1 MEIRGF
7 FEIVIS
13 SKDLIELA
21 NNIEQLVLLFDKAQ
35 CCYKQ
40 KTMSELY
47 DALFARVFFAK
58 YGFGQIKIY
67 SAEESVI
74 EYFYNYW
81 EFATTFRGNIEHLQA
96 VVVRIRNEMLPPKTA
111 GLSKETIQALVTL
124 TEHKFQYV
132 TKVLKEQPLKILQF
146 DYSHMDFNCYYTAT
160 ILEKRITKD
169 YVIMTCPHK
178 QETHQEFGF
187 VHELGH
193 KLHTLLA
200 NKLFTPPTSF
210 KCFDFLYDD
219 VDKKNNNIMAEHF
232 ADSFAI
238 AVLSNSPYEHCI
250 PFEVAPENVQ
260 LFTAYF
266 LITIVTMNENAVDSI
281 TELTEVIKR
290 LQNTP
295 KSVI

>member
-1 MEIRGF
+1 MGIRDF

-21 NNIEQLVLLFDKAQ
+21 NNIEQLILLFNKTK
-35 CCYKQ
+35 CRYKQ

-47 DALFARVFFAK
+47 DTLFARVFFAK
-58 YGFGQIKIY
+58 CGFEQIKIY
-67 SAEESVI
+67 SDEESVV

-81 EFATTFRGNIEHLQA
+81 EFTLTYRGNVKQLQS
-96 VVVRIRNEMLPPKTA
+96 VVTRIRNEMLPPKA
-111 GLSKETIQALVTL
+111 KGFSIETIRNLINL

-132 TKVLKEQPLKILQF
+132 TKILKEQPLKILQF
-146 DYSHMDFNCYYTAT
+146 DYSHVDFNCYYTAT

-187 VHELGH
+187 IHELGH
-193 KLHTLLA
+193 KLHTMLT
-200 NKLFTPPTSF
+200 NKLFTPPASF

-238 AVLSNSPYEHCI
+238 AVLSGSPYEYCI
-250 PFEVAPENVQ
+250 PFEVAPKNVQ
-260 LFTAYF
+260 LLTAYF
-266 LITIVTMNENAVDSI
+266 LITIMTMTENAVNSI
-281 TELTEVIKR
+281 TELKEVISH

-295 KSVI
+295 ESVI